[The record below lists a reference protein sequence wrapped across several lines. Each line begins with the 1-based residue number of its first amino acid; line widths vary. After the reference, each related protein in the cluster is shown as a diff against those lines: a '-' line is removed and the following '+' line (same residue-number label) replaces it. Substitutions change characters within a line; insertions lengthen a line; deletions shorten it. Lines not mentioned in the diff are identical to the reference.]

1 MKQDPQRGEDPLAN
15 FRMKSV
21 LVATL
26 AVGGLLIVAAS
37 SCNSSSTVGVASTCS
52 INSDCNSPLI
62 CTFAKC
68 HDACKESRDCAT
80 GERCVLAGSTGTC
93 QLPAESTCSG
103 AGATCQSGEVC
114 GGDQQCRQQCSA
126 SIPCPQGD
134 FCLPSGASG
143 ARFAPSN
150 ATDVL
155 ALVSAGV
162 VSLDGSVISDGST
175 VIGSMNGPDGTTS
188 DGTASDGTG
197 ATSDG
202 NPSGPDGTALP
213 DVVVNRCPSPQT
225 QFGLPAQGDVNM
237 NFVSGLGVR
246 TANRLLI
253 FDGFSGPDPQSDAG
267 TLVGLVYAQA
277 FDPATGNSLGPAM
290 PLFDVPGTTPNTAV
304 TLLDAS
310 IAPTGEIALLYKNYT
325 STVAPILWAT
335 FLRPTGGDG
344 GVAGMQVQRS
354 VQVESVTTSNE
365 HAIWAV
371 ASQSFVFSWMYND
384 GTQKKKFKKFFP
396 NCASAGSDTNTVPS
410 SFYSGY
416 VQAGVATSGDLL
428 AVGWIQNPGGYPHTP
443 YLTLLDP
450 TGNQFG
456 GFVKITNDD
465 ADADNFMSV
474 GGTAA
479 GFVSICADG
488 ATVHEFFSPISG
500 DAGVV
505 GGPGDPLLDGGTFP
519 GFTFASTAQGGRTIS
534 EDPSGAG
541 GVGVAL
547 LERSGVSFLYINGD
561 GVTHVGPTTVF
572 SHAYAAADQ
581 IALTS
586 TGGSFGVSLFD
597 SAGHSTMMAASGC
610 R

>member
-1 MKQDPQRGEDPLAN
+1 MKGVSHPGEDPLAN
-15 FRMKSV
+15 LGLRNV

-26 AVGGLLIVAAS
+26 ALGALLVVSAS
-37 SCNSSSTVGVASTCS
+37 SCSSKSAAGIESSCA
-52 INSDCNSPLI
+52 INTDCNSPLI
-62 CTFAKC
+62 CAFAKC
-68 HDACKESRDCAT
+68 HNACRESRDCST
-80 GERCVLAGSTGTC
+80 GERCVLTGTAGTC

-103 AGATCQSGEVC
+103 AAATCQSGEVC

-126 SIPCPQGD
+126 AIPCPQGD
-134 FCLPSGASG
+134 FCLPSGATS
-143 ARFAPSN
+143 ACFTPSN

-155 ALVSAGV
+155 ALVSAGI
-162 VSLDGSVISDGST
+162 VSLDGSVLSDGSAAT
-175 VIGSMNGPDGTTS
+175 GDGSGPAMSSNDGPS
-188 DGTASDGTG
+188 SEASSSNDAGG
-197 ATSDG
+197 
-202 NPSGPDGTALP
+202 SGPDGTSAP
-213 DVVVNRCPSPQT
+213 DVAVNRCPSPQT
-225 QFGLPAQGDVNM
+225 QFGFPAQGDVNM
-237 NFVSGLGVR
+237 HFVSGVGVR
-246 TANRLLI
+246 TAKSLLI

-304 TLLDAS
+304 TLVDVS

-325 STVAPILWAT
+325 STVAPALWAT
-335 FLRPTGGDG
+335 FLSQTGGDG
-344 GVAGMQVQRS
+344 GVAGVQVQRT

-365 HAIWAV
+365 HAIWSV

-384 GTQKKKFKKFFP
+384 GAQKLKVRKFFP
-396 NCASAGSDTNTVPS
+396 TGASAGSDTNTVPA

-428 AVGWIQNPGGYPHTP
+428 AVGWTMNPGGYPHTP

-456 GFVKITNDD
+456 GYVKITSD
-465 ADADNFMSV
+465 AGDADNFFSV

-488 ATVHEFFSPISG
+488 ATVHEFFSPVSG

-505 GGPGDPLLDGGTFP
+505 GGPGDPSLDGGAFA
-519 GFTFASTAQGGRTIS
+519 GFSFASTAVDSRTIS

-541 GVGVAL
+541 GVGVGL
-547 LERSGVSFLYINGD
+547 LEKTGVSFLYIGAD
-561 GVTHVGPTTVF
+561 GVSHVGPTTVF
-572 SHAYAAADQ
+572 SHAYGGTDQ
-581 IALTS
+581 IAVTS

-610 R
+610 H